1 MKLRGL
7 YPANTVVAA
16 LITSAAL
23 TPAATAQ
30 TVAAP
35 VTSPVTL
42 PATLIDS
49 PALAGRVAAGKL
61 PPIALRLPSE
71 PRIVTVK
78 SPGQHGG
85 TLRVVFGRSKDTRI
99 IVVYGYARLATYDA
113 AFDIQP
119 DILSRIDVDQG
130 RRFTLHLRKGHRW
143 SDGHPFTAED
153 FRYWW
158 DNIANHR
165 MLSPLGP
172 PKQLVVDGEQ
182 AKFEVLD
189 DHTIRYT
196 WRSPNP

>member
-7 YPANTVVAA
+7 YPANAVVAA
-16 LITSAAL
+16 LIASAAL

-158 DNIANHR
+158 DNIA
-165 MLSPLGP
+165 PGP
-172 PKQLVVDGEQ
+172 AET
-182 AKFEVLD
+182 AC
-189 DHTIRYT
+189 R
-196 WRSPNP
+196 